1 MRVRGAIVEVD
12 SEAEAAL
19 MLMGGAGTESFRILE
34 SNPTDPSAY
43 HSAMSVCKGEEVVLT
58 VTDVSSIPEVGRYR
72 VEWDTINKENVERKQ
87 CDFGIDTIF
96 Q

>member
-19 MLMGGAGTESFRILE
+19 MLMGGAGTESFRILD

-43 HSAMSVCKGEEVVLT
+43 HSAMSVCKGEEV
-58 VTDVSSIPEVGRYR
+58 VSSIPEVGRYR